1 MISIKDLSNIDNL
14 YEEDDPNRMALS
26 SFFRKVLSRLKN
38 KGYRCLAT
46 YTAGLNIDFCRAC
59 SDLDMLDTVYI
70 PYKGNDKKWPT
81 PYQNS
86 SKKIIKQANS
96 IKTLSKGGFNTK
108 KIKDAHD
115 IIESKSKII
124 LTIERT
130 KSSFT
135 VTIESNEY

>member
-1 MISIKDLSNIDNL
+1 MISIKDHSNIDNL
-14 YEEDDPNRMALS
+14 YEEDDPNRVALYG
-26 SFFRKVLSRLKN
+26 FFHKVLSRLKS

-46 YTAGLNIDFCRAC
+46 YTAGINIDFCRAC
-59 SDLDMLDTVYI
+59 SELDMLETVYV
-70 PYKGNDKKWPT
+70 PYKGNDKKWPM
-81 PYQNS
+81 PYQKS

-108 KIKDAHD
+108 KIKQAHD
-115 IIESKSKII
+115 IIESKSKIV

-130 KSSFT
+130 KSNFT